1 MNNNPSDGVEFII
14 WQQQFLIGEE
24 LSHGN
29 MMVGFATLF
38 EPAMLM
44 GAFYRSWRF
53 CLNGM
58 LCWVGR
64 GWGVQFT
71 NPRGIFISMRSYK
84 LRKKYICHGE

>member
-1 MNNNPSDGVEFII
+1 MNNNPSDGVESII

-53 CLNGM
+53 YPNGM
-58 LCWVGR
+58 SGR
-64 GWGVQFT
+64 GGVF
-71 NPRGIFISMRSYK
+71 S
-84 LRKKYICHGE
+84 LRILEEYSSV